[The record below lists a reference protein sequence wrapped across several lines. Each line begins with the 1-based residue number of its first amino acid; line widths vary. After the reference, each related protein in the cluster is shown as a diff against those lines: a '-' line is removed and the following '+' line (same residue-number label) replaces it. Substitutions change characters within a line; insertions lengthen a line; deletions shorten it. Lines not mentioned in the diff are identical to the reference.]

1 MWIVLIGPPGA
12 GKGTQSV
19 RLALHLRL
27 LHLSTGDMLRDSCP
41 ISVESSREAL
51 KLMNAGQLVPDQLV
65 SEIVFQRLATP
76 EYESGVIFDGFPRT
90 ERQAELLDQY
100 FVGQGQT
107 LSVAIEIRVSQ
118 SLLLQRLAGR
128 GRQDDA
134 SEVVGQRLQQ
144 YDTLTR
150 PLLDYYQK
158 QGVLQ
163 TVDGDGSPDEVFD
176 RIRQAIAVATE
187 AK

>member
-1 MWIVLIGPPGA
+1 MWIVFIGPPGA

-19 RLALHLRL
+19 RLASHLKIP
-27 LHLSTGDMLRDSCP
+27 HLSTGDMLRDSCP
-41 ISVESSREAL
+41 MSVEASQDAA
-51 KLMNAGQLVPDQLV
+51 KLMNAGQLVPDRLV
-65 SEIVFQRLATP
+65 SDIVFQRLATP
-76 EYESGVIFDGFPRT
+76 ECESGAIFDGFPRT

-100 FVGQGQT
+100 FVQQEQA
-107 LSVAIEIRVSQ
+107 LSVAVEIHVPKP
-118 SLLLQRLAGR
+118 LLLERLSSR

-134 SEVVGQRLQQ
+134 CEVIEQRLQQ

-163 TVDGDGSPDEVFD
+163 TIDGNGSPDEVFD
-176 RIRQAIAVATE
+176 RIRQAVESNIK